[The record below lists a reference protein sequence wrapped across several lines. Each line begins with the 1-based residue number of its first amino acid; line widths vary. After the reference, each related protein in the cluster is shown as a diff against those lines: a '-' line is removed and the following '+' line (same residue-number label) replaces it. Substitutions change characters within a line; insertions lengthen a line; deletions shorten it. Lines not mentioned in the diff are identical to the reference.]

1 MSDER
6 ISHIEKRS
14 FVLLGDPD
22 IAKLIVLRTAISKC
36 YGIWQILQAHLLVKQ
51 NACWNPHIQT
61 RM

>member
-6 ISHIEKRS
+6 ISHIGKRS

-22 IAKLIVLRTAISKC
+22 IAKLIVLRMANSKC

-51 NACWNPHIQT
+51 NAG
-61 RM
+61 